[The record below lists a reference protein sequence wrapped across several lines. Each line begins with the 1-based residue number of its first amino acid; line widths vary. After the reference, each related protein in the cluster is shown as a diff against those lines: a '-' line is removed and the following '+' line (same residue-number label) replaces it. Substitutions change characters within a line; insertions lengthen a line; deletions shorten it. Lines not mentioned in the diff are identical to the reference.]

1 MIIEDIKKMEKSS
14 PSIYRD
20 VHGLVQFQS
29 LIIKLRELR
38 INLVHNSYNIILTWI
53 ATVIKVKFDNFKISV
68 ACKKKYLPASAW
80 ICPTCH
86 KTSCSQNSWLTLKL
100 HLDLFGC
107 PASNERCPQFF
118 EADNFIVFLEA
129 IGLSQTSILSVSL
142 KAEDNR
148 SFLARFKNL
157 MNKILLW
164 VLANFI
170 IQWLKFELLSF
181 FLRQFLTTLS
191 ETSEWRFFIQNST
204 IESISIAVDVFICLK
219 KIILPRVSQSIDK
232 QF

>member
-1 MIIEDIKKMEKSS
+1 MTTS
-14 PSIYRD
+14 R
-20 VHGLVQFQS
+20 FQS
-29 LIIKLRELR
+29 L
-38 INLVHNSYNIILTWI
+38 
-53 ATVIKVKFDNFKISV
+53 VKKN
-68 ACKKKYLPASAW
+68 YLPASAW

-181 FLRQFLTTLS
+181 FFAS
-191 ETSEWRFFIQNST
+191 VSDNS
-204 IESISIAVDVFICLK
+204 IWDKWV
-219 KIILPRVSQSIDK
+219 KIFHTKFNYRINLYCSRCFYLP
-232 QF
+232 